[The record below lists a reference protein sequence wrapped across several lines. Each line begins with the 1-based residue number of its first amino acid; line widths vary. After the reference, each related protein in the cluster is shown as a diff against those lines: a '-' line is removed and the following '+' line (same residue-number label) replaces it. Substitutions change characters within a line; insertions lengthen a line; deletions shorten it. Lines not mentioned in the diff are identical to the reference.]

1 MGRKNQGIFPLLTVL
16 ENLLISRFNFRN
28 GDRNVRLTNKFG
40 YINLSGAKEI
50 SDGYVQEFSI
60 KVSSLSDRISQL
72 SGGNQQK
79 VLLARGI
86 STNASILILDEPTK
100 GVDAGGKVE
109 IYRIIEDLAK
119 SGVAI
124 IIISSELPEVA
135 AICTRII
142 VMNNGRITGEIPRE
156 NADPETIMRYATS

>member
-1 MGRKNQGIFPLLTVL
+1 MHITHSQSLLAPL
-16 ENLLISRFNFRN
+16 
-28 GDRNVRLTNKFG
+28 
-40 YINLSGAKEI
+40 
-50 SDGYVQEFSI
+50 DGKAEQNA
-60 KVSSLSDRISQL
+60 SLSTISNLDIRTTGPLQTVSDL

-109 IYRIIEDLAK
+109 IYSIMEDLAK

-124 IIISSELPEVA
+124 IVISSELPEVA

-142 VMNNGRITGEIPRE
+142 VMNDGRITGEIPRE
-156 NADPETIMRYATS
+156 QADPETIMRYATS